1 MTREDAIKALRPCG
15 AGHWHTGATCDS
27 CWVNEHRCPP
37 TMVALVPKTI
47 AALKRATEIGKEA
60 EKMLTEI
67 RQLGLEAKAR

>member
-1 MTREDAIKALRPCG
+1 
-15 AGHWHTGATCDS
+15 
-27 CWVNEHRCPP
+27 
-37 TMVALVPKTI
+37 MVALVPKTI